1 MYHRIVVGTDGSSTA
16 DCAVDVAGGLALLM
30 GASIH
35 LVAAYRPARAA
46 AVLAGTGGGQA
57 WFGEEERN
65 EADAVLEQATG
76 RLGRASLAVM
86 TMSRLGDAA
95 DVLLAVAEEVD
106 ADLIVIGNRGLTGV
120 RRYLLGGVA
129 DRVAHHAPCSVH
141 IVHAC

>member
-16 DCAVDVAGGLALLM
+16 ECAVDVAGGLALLM
-30 GASIH
+30 N
-35 LVAAYRPARAA
+35 AAVYVVSAYKPARAA
-46 AVLAGTGGGQA
+46 AVLAGTGGNQA
-57 WFGEEERN
+57 WFGEEERS
-65 EADAVLEQATG
+65 EAEAVLEQATT
-76 RLGRASLAVM
+76 RLSRASLPV
-86 TMSRLGDAA
+86 TSLSRLGDAA

-106 ADLIVIGNRGLTGV
+106 ADLLVIGNRGLTGV